1 MNKIVDLTNSIN
13 EREFKFGEKSMNQTE
28 RNSLKKEV
36 LDTLFETFDGAGLD
50 VERVNDGVALV
61 LQANKQVVITFD
73 AVVKNIDYDVDF
85 EKSEYELKL
94 KKQVERELERKK
106 KAESKK

>member
-1 MNKIVDLTNSIN
+1 MNKMVELANNIN
-13 EREFKFGEKSMNQTE
+13 EREFKFGERSMNQTE
-28 RNSLKKEV
+28 RNALKKEV
-36 LDTLFETFDGAGLD
+36 LDTLLETFDGAGLD
-50 VERVNDGVALV
+50 VERVNDGVI

-73 AVVKNIDYDVDF
+73 AVIKNIDYDVDF

-94 KKQVERELERKK
+94 EKQLERELERKR